1 MALHSESE
9 MAFLS
14 QESVSIKNSELNE
27 GALVQLE
34 NSAKPESTKRAIAY
48 RIKRFQQCFQESHR
62 RLIFFL
68 LFNIVGDRDL
78 VIMCV

>member
-34 NSAKPESTKRAIAY
+34 NSAKPETTKRAIAY
-48 RIKRFQQCFQESHR
+48 RIKRFQQ
-62 RLIFFL
+62 
-68 LFNIVGDRDL
+68 
-78 VIMCV
+78 

>member
-14 QESVSIKNSELNE
+14 QEPVSIKNNKLTM

-34 NSAKPESTKRAIAY
+34 NSTKPESTKRAIAY
-48 RIKRFQQCFQESHR
+48 GIKRFQQWFQQNTSHP
-62 RLIFFL
+62 RLIISL
-68 LFNIVGDRDL
+68 TLQH
-78 VIMCV
+78 CW